1 MITAIHTSSGSSSQR
16 WSPRK
21 HLRHGEPHWCSSR
34 LMASRPNGRPP
45 DNLRKGSSDV
55 RPRSELRHEGQF
67 CAALTVI
74 GLWLPAV
81 LALVTNGR
89 VGAEAGVWLLI
100 PLCAPS
106 GTALVVP
113 AAWAVAAYFM
123 FSCVA

>member
-1 MITAIHTSSGSSSQR
+1 MRCVAALAVPGLLAFTVPPFGFV
-16 WSPRK
+16 
-21 HLRHGEPHWCSSR
+21 
-34 LMASRPNGRPP
+34 ASLLLPVLAWRVGHVVWPQ
-45 DNLRKGSSDV
+45 V
-55 RPRSELRHEGQF
+55 RRTMVQF

-100 PLCAPS
+100 PLCDPS